1 MNGEQRISSVRRA
14 IMFISGSD
22 RCVLIDDWSQ
32 LEECVLG
39 GVRAVAVR
47 RQRFE
52 QTGAALDRICDQQDP
67 AR

>member
-1 MNGEQRISSVRRA
+1 
-14 IMFISGSD
+14 
-22 RCVLIDDWSQ
+22 LIDGWSQ
-32 LEECVLG
+32 LEESLLG

-52 QTGAALDRICDQQDP
+52 QTAAALDRICDQQDL